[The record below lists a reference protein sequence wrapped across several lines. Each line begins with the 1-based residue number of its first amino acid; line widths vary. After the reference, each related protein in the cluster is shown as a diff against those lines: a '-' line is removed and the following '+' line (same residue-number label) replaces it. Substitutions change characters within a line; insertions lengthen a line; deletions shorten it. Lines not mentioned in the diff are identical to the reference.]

1 MDFHGR
7 LSPPEDSTKSPQW
20 EQAHAELMFT
30 LVWTFSIFLNS
41 SKTLTADP
49 ASSNF
54 AITQLATGT
63 SPQLSAKDAIP
74 EEHKNISTC
83 PPPLRHSSGRNTKQ
97 SNFTSRG
104 NMKDTLLLLTT
115 RFPLGDQAQ
124 ACPMGEGAACLPSH
138 HSTGAPSLTL
148 KDCCQTHWGAYTQAG
163 QVLQAFSQHTKT
175 KYLQKWNLPNIIS
188 FKQIFLLNLDR
199 EQALLL
205 QQ

>member
-41 SKTLTADP
+41 SKTLTADH

-63 SPQLSAKDAIP
+63 SPQLSAKDAVP

-104 NMKDTLLLLTT
+104 NNEGHSPAPHNQIPFGRPSSGVSHGWGCSLPAIPPQHRSTISHTQGLLPNPLRGLYPGRSSLAGLQSTHKDQISTEMK
-115 RFPLGDQAQ
+115 
-124 ACPMGEGAACLPSH
+124 S
-138 HSTGAPSLTL
+138 
-148 KDCCQTHWGAYTQAG
+148 
-163 QVLQAFSQHTKT
+163 SQHH
-175 KYLQKWNLPNIIS
+175 LFQAD
-188 FKQIFLLNLDR
+188 FLVKP
-199 EQALLL
+199 
-205 QQ
+205 